1 MNPRTTSSLRVILT
15 NTGNANETIAAVS
28 ATGAGSSSS
37 GVSAGTKLAPNQTA
51 MLIVALDPI
60 TPGGCHWRADRDEE
74 RLELSG
80 CDFAF
85 RHWCCARICSA
96 VLDCSRNDAGD
107 VFES

>member
-96 VLDCSRNDAGD
+96 VLDC
-107 VFES
+107 